1 MTGSVSRNGGRSLP
15 LCADRDRADRRDRKN
30 SRRRP
35 AKGLLLFIRSADDL
49 AAGLASLDEELIHAR
64 A

>member
-1 MTGSVSRNGGRSLP
+1 
-15 LCADRDRADRRDRKN
+15 
-30 SRRRP
+30 
-35 AKGLLLFIRSADDL
+35 LFIRSADDL